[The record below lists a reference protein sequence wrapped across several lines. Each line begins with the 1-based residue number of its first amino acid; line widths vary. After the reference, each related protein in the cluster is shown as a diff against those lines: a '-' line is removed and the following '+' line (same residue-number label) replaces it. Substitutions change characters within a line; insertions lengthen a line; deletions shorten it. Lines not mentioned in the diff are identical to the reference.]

1 MITKEDVLKIQEELT
16 EEQMKQLVYYISK
29 DHLLELRDLARE
41 KVKYK
46 FIAKMRWYITRF
58 INELSVDNVKNE
70 SINLFKQTRKTLNS
84 VYKLID
90 NNDVVDA
97 NSLLRLAFELL
108 IMAMMINES
117 IEVYNEFIDLSID
130 DSTRNYTKPQKLR
143 NNFRKVLKKL
153 DGDYFVE
160 LSNRNLKDM
169 LDDFYDKLC
178 MFTHGSL
185 IMNAIIEMEKDD
197 SLNVFVIALKQNT
210 YFVEFLL
217 YLCLKYLRNY
227 KKEPLDLTYAV
238 IGMYILIS
246 DVPKDKYS
254 PEKLEK
260 FYSVLYK
267 DKNKKYFNK
276 YNEDVNYL
284 INESQKLR
292 EDVLNNPL
300 GIIEI
305 LEKII
310 N

>member
-1 MITKEDVLKIQEELT
+1 MNSPEIKCDGT
-16 EEQMKQLVYYISK
+16 YIYRDSNGSAILAVK
-29 DHLLELRDLARE
+29 D
-41 KVKYK
+41 
-46 FIAKMRWYITRF
+46 F
-58 INELSVDNVKNE
+58 
-70 SINLFKQTRKTLNS
+70 S
-84 VYKLID
+84 VYRVIW
-90 NNDVVDA
+90 
-97 NSLLRLAFELL
+97 
-108 IMAMMINES
+108 
-117 IEVYNEFIDLSID
+117 
-130 DSTRNYTKPQKLR
+130 Q
-143 NNFRKVLKKL
+143 VLKKL

-197 SLNVFVIALKQNT
+197 SLDVFVIALKQNT

-260 FYSVLYK
+260 FYSILYK
-267 DKNKKYFNK
+267 DKNKKYFDK
-276 YNEDVNYL
+276 YNEDVDYL